1 MKTDSILSNPAKRS
15 YLDVV
20 KNIRENPLDG
30 DDTRDTVFKQHP
42 ALLLKLHNV
51 ANACKSKNI

>member
-1 MKTDSILSNPAKRS
+1 MKPDSILRHPAKRS

-20 KNIRENPLDG
+20 NNTRKNPLDG

-42 ALLLKLHNV
+42 SLLLKLRNV